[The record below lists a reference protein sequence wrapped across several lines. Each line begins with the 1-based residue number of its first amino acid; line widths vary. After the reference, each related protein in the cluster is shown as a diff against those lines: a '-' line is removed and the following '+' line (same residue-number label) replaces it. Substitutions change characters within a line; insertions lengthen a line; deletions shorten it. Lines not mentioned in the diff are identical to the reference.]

1 MNFHENYIEEKDTS
15 SLDSLIFFN
24 EPCTATI
31 VISFFFHYSCQCS
44 ELSTL
49 LNIFSKIIFDRKHI
63 ISNWPPLFTLLVNG
77 VSGRS

>member
-31 VISFFFHYSCQCS
+31 VISFFFS
-44 ELSTL
+44 L
-49 LNIFSKIIFDRKHI
+49 LVSVLVIVHI
-63 ISNWPPLFTLLVNG
+63 IEHFFKNYFWQKTHYK
-77 VSGRS
+77 